1 MTTTGAADCQQIRA
15 VRVALAP
22 FHTQFGCS
30 LLHAIRVSVSLTAG
44 RVARRKGQRVI
55 RSFGDQR
62 TQDVFHG
69 HATREVKRLD
79 GALVKA
85 TVRKLDMM
93 VAAAVVQDLRAPPG
107 NRLEALSGDLDGWF
121 SIRVNDLWR
130 LIFRWLDGAAVD
142 VKLVDYH

>member
-1 MTTTGAADCQQIRA
+1 M
-15 VRVALAP
+15 
-22 FHTQFGCS
+22 
-30 LLHAIRVSVSLTAG
+30 
-44 RVARRKGQRVI
+44 I

-79 GALVKA
+79 VALVKA

-121 SIRVNDLWR
+121 SIRVNDQWR
-130 LIFRWLDGAAVD
+130 LIFRWLDGAAAD